1 MIKFFFAFLFL
12 SAGCACMAQDRI
24 HTKDGR
30 VIECKVS
37 DSSNRAGNVFFFPA
51 DDPETSH
58 FIPVTQVD
66 YLEIGDE
73 RVVRTPNDKLKPAET
88 RFGLKAPALPHMLG
102 ATYDFLSNTYVH
114 THGAT
119 VSYAYFFDGR
129 NGIHAE
135 LAYRSL
141 ESASASERRADPGTS
156 VDIFAVI
163 PHYERRFYIQRM
175 GSFYIRARRFGRE
188 CLYGFDSDGCRGEP
202 RRLGGSGRQSRLGT
216 RFPGV
221 PQPLSGG
228 CRAVYR

>member
-1 MIKFFFAFLFL
+1 
-12 SAGCACMAQDRI
+12 MAQDRI

-163 PHYERRFYIQRM
+163 PHT
-175 GSFYIRARRFGRE
+175 S
-188 CLYGFDSDGCRGEP
+188 
-202 RRLGGSGRQSRLGT
+202 
-216 RFPGV
+216 
-221 PQPLSGG
+221 
-228 CRAVYR
+228 AVFTFSVWDRSISCAEVWA

>member
-1 MIKFFFAFLFL
+1 M
-12 SAGCACMAQDRI
+12 
-24 HTKDGR
+24 
-30 VIECKVS
+30 IECKVS

-175 GSFYIRARRFGRE
+175 GSFYFV
-188 CLYGFDSDGCRGEP
+188 RGG
-202 RRLGGSGRQSRLGT
+202 LG
-216 RFPGV
+216 V
-221 PQPLSGG
+221 N
-228 CRAVYR
+228 VYTASILTDAG

>member
-1 MIKFFFAFLFL
+1 M
-12 SAGCACMAQDRI
+12 
-24 HTKDGR
+24 
-30 VIECKVS
+30 IECKVS

-175 GSFYIRARRFGRE
+175 GSFYFVRNLYLEVAARYIGDFASWNFGYDSEPLLANEGFFGGFSVGLRFGW
-188 CLYGFDSDGCRGEP
+188 
-202 RRLGGSGRQSRLGT
+202 GR
-216 RFPGV
+216 
-221 PQPLSGG
+221 
-228 CRAVYR
+228 